1 MKYILLLLL
10 SIGITAL
17 AFFNKGYKK
26 KYLPEANIGTAEN
39 QQKDQPVPVPLQSTD
54 SLKHTEF
61 VLSLDNVVPAGKNI
75 AYTPTLLLAWDEI
88 EKALKSPVALNTNS
102 SPDFHLLFESTGY
115 QNSLL
120 PGEYKTETHIEADQI
135 SARAFFEKSLPF
147 EYPYLP
153 ARTPFLFMKTPVQ
166 AFGKPVGD
174 YADTAKTKILYY
186 QSDEKFI
193 LSLIPKDSSQEIIVC
208 KGVNPAF
215 SFRKVIGETDSLIR
229 TGMTETKSARH
240 KWKYILKEADELW
253 VPDIHF
259 NLYKNYSSLIDQEF
273 TSGNRGFI
281 ITTAYQETAFSLNQ
295 RGAIVASASMVSVAA
310 VDTGGVKSI
319 EHPKKLLLDKPFFIL
334 LRNKKRGE
342 PYFML
347 KVDNTEILNP
357 LDKKDPNE

>member
-26 KYLPEANIGTAEN
+26 NDLSESNTGKAEN
-39 QQKDQPVPVPLQSTD
+39 QNEEQPVPVPLQSTD

-61 VLSLDNVVPAGKNI
+61 ILSPDNVVPAGKNI

-88 EKALKSPVALNTNS
+88 EKELKSPVVLTTNN
-102 SPDFHLLFESTGY
+102 SPDFHLLYESMGY
-115 QNSLL
+115 QNSLVA
-120 PGEYKTETHIEADQI
+120 GEYKTETRIEKDQI

-174 YADTAKTKILYY
+174 FADTAKTKILYY

-193 LSLIPKDSSQEIIVC
+193 VSLIPKDSSQEIIVY
-208 KGVNPAF
+208 KGVNPSF

-229 TGMTETKSARH
+229 TGMTEAKSARY

-253 VPDIHF
+253 IPDIQF

-273 TSGNRGFI
+273 TSGNRGFM

-295 RGAIVASASMVSVAA
+295 RGAIVASGSMVAVAVA
-310 VDTGGVKSI
+310 DSGGVKSV
-319 EHPKKLLLDKPFFIL
+319 EHPKKLLMDKPFFLL

-357 LDKKDPNE
+357 LDK